1 MTEILE
7 TFPRVFVFQSR
18 VSTKTVVILKV
29 VEYLG
34 EATAIHKYILLTKR
48 EGRTGRI
55 SARGLDSTD
64 RAQRGPYKKTEG
76 RYSPSTV
83 PSKLD

>member
-1 MTEILE
+1 MSSTVFIYEVIDDSGIL
-7 TFPRVFVFQSR
+7 
-18 VSTKTVVILKV
+18 LKMRR
-29 VEYLG
+29 Y
-34 EATAIHKYILLTKR
+34 IYILLTKR

-64 RAQRGPYKKTEG
+64 WAQRTKKTEG

-83 PSKLD
+83 PSKLGK